1 MGAEY
6 VQLRERARA
15 LLALRSQVTQ
25 DELLSQVYGARV
37 PPALQNRLLAPLLA
51 DAELARSADGIWTLA
66 RRESGSFA
74 FDQSFTALVVVATAA
89 RASRARVAG
98 ITALRLVGNAAAGR
112 FSQIVNPGVTVPR
125 YVLEQLGVDGHS
137 LGTFPAFADVADELA
152 DFLADRPI
160 VAMEVQLGW
169 QCLTH
174 EARRVGRV
182 LPRCRLLDLGQLA
195 DACLGL
201 GTKPTLGAIAQRV
214 GVSPARLGHVD
225 SDAGTLARVA
235 VQLFKQFEQAPAAAL
250 PWMAPEGDGRTL
262 PLRSGATLGAAPDQ
276 PGVYVMRDGQGDAVY
291 IGKARRLRNRLA
303 AYVNRPLGATR
314 RLEGLTETVR
324 SVDPHA
330 CGSELEALIV
340 EDRSIRALGPRFNT
354 QRRAHPWRTWLR
366 LPPAASP
373 RRRGRRQ
380 ARRRL
385 ELADAPLDDD
395 GAQYLGPFRN
405 AAQAMSVRALGHALF
420 GLRELRLS
428 ASDDEYEAS
437 VGDCWAFL
445 SGSTAGGIERARR
458 RQAAASQARDY
469 AAGRRWQ
476 GLLAAALAYDPATQ
490 LLPADPREAQYA
502 LVRPGPAGVEL
513 FIVDRGMLLF
523 HGVCRDG
530 EPTDFARA
538 ALAAGTPLTEP
549 TDVAVV
555 RRWLGSQRPTAR
567 LLLLPDDQATAAAA
581 IADAVAEL
589 CAHDPPLVER
599 DQARPAGGVDALEQL
614 SGPGDDDV

>member
-6 VQLRERARA
+6 LHLRERARA
-15 LLALRSQVTQ
+15 LLALRSRVTQ
-25 DELLSQVYGARV
+25 DELLSHVYGARV

-51 DAELARSADGIWTLA
+51 DAELARSADGSWTLV
-66 RRESGSFA
+66 RRESGSLA

-89 RASRARVAG
+89 QVSRARVAG
-98 ITALRLVGNAAAGR
+98 ITALRLVGDAAAGR
-112 FSQIVNPGVTVPR
+112 FSQIVNPGVRVPR
-125 YVLEQLGVDGHS
+125 YVLEQLGVDGRS
-137 LGTFPAFADVADELA
+137 LDTFPAFADVADELA

-160 VAMEVQLGW
+160 VAMEVLLGW
-169 QCLTH
+169 QYLTH

-182 LPRCRLLDLGQLA
+182 LPRCQLLDLGHLA
-195 DACLGL
+195 DTCLGL
-201 GTKPTLGAIAQRV
+201 GAKPTLGAIAQRV

-225 SDAGTLARVA
+225 SDVGTLARVA
-235 VQLFKQFEQAPAAAL
+235 AQLFKLFEQAPAVAL

-262 PLRSGATLGAAPDQ
+262 PLRSGATVGAAPDQ
-276 PGVYVMRDGQGDAVY
+276 PGVYVMRDGHGDAVY
-291 IGKARRLRNRLA
+291 IGKARRLRSRLA

-354 QRRAHPWRTWLR
+354 QRRSHPWRTWLR

-373 RRRGRRQ
+373 RRGGRRQ

-385 ELADAPLDDD
+385 ELADAPLDD

-420 GLRELRLS
+420 GLHELRLS
-428 ASDDEYEAS
+428 APDDQYEAS
-437 VGDCWAFL
+437 VADCWAFL
-445 SGSTAGGIERARR
+445 SGSTAGGIERARGR
-458 RQAAASQARDY
+458 LAAASQTRDY
-469 AAGRRWQ
+469 AAVRRWQ
-476 GLLAAALAYDPATQ
+476 GLLAAALAYDPATR
-490 LLPADPREAQYA
+490 LLPADPRKAQYA
-502 LVRPGPAGVEL
+502 LVRPGPAGVVEL
-513 FIVDRGMLLF
+513 FIVDRGVLLF
-523 HGVCRDG
+523 QGVCQGG
-530 EPTDFARA
+530 EPTAFAMA

-549 TDVAVV
+549 ADVAVV

-567 LLLLPDDQATAAAA
+567 LLLLPDDQATAAATV
-581 IADAVAEL
+581 ADAVAEL
-589 CAHDPPLVER
+589 CAHDPLLVER
-599 DQARPAGGVDALEQL
+599 DQARPAGGDDALEQL